1 MHSQYLCLDML
12 LAFVNDMAERA
23 QGVSVSLCLNICAHL
38 RCRKVKLGARYV
50 LHMSLGIHSEVVS
63 QEFEL
68 PEQLLQNKSRKKLAL
83 TGAARFNSKPKLG
96 LAFLEEN
103 KFIYSDLS
111 PEVSREKSL
120 AKFLKGSVRLDK
132 RLLGDYLS
140 KPDNVEL
147 LREFMNLFD
156 FKDVNCFSSPHIR
169 N

>member
-1 MHSQYLCLDML
+1 ML

-38 RCRKVKLGARYV
+38 RCRKVKLEARYV

-68 PEQLLQNKSRKKLAL
+68 PEQLLQNKSRKKLA
-83 TGAARFNSKPKLG
+83 ARFNSKPKLG

-103 KFIYSDLS
+103 KLIYSDLS
-111 PEVSREKSL
+111 PEVSREKSS